1 MENLEQKIQSHFNQ
15 PEIQNNLNELVNK
28 YFSNEEDKKV
38 FWDVFEL
45 IKNCEFNVD
54 DLYDYLDE
62 WTDIGIEQANKFD
75 NELFDKIYGDIYD
88 EIKESY
94 EQKQKEMQTEL
105 VTEVEQELSGEE
117 KLKQKYAQFLQSSFW
132 QNVLSAEEGMNK
144 EIMTDEFKNNF
155 YETINAGDSI
165 KATALLRII
174 CSAGKLGD
182 FFKDDKRYV
191 EFWGGVLER
200 HNGAEEKNKFLSNP
214 AEKKY
219 LIEFLRFILEKRVK
233 LERDSAV
240 KVGVNLAS
248 LCLSAGEK
256 EYSDMA
262 FGDENSGNFVWG
274 V

>member
-1 MENLEQKIQSHFNQ
+1 MNKIIQQHFNL

-28 YFSNEEDKKV
+28 YFVSEEQKKV

-45 IKNCEFNVD
+45 IKNGEFNVD

-75 NELFDKIYGDIYD
+75 NELFDKVYGDIYD
-88 EIKESY
+88 EIKQNY
-94 EQKQKEMQTEL
+94 EQKQKEVQIES
-105 VTEVEQELSGEE
+105 VGEVEQEISGEE

-144 EIMTDEFKNNF
+144 EIMTDEFKNDF
-155 YETINAGDSI
+155 YEVINAGDGI

-200 HNGAEEKNKFLSNP
+200 HNGAEEKNKFLQNTSD
-214 AEKKY
+214 KKY

-233 LERDSAV
+233 VEKENSAMI
-240 KVGVNLAS
+240 GVSLAS
-248 LCLSAGEK
+248 LCLSSGEK
-256 EYSDMA
+256 EYVDMA
-262 FGDENSGNFVWG
+262 FGDESKGEFVWSD
-274 V
+274 